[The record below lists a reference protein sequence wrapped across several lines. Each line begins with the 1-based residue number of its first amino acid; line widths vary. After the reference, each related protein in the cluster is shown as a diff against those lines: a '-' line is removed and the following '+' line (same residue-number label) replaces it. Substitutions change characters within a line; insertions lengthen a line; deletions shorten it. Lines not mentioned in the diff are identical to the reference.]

1 MYHIFFIHSSVIGHL
16 GCFRVL
22 AFVNN
27 AAVNIG
33 VRVPEKRVSFN
44 ITPVQTQTREQ
55 TYGHGAGAGK
65 KEKVGQMGRVAWKHI
80 HSRM

>member
-1 MYHIFFIHSSVIGHL
+1 M
-16 GCFRVL
+16 
-22 AFVNN
+22 
-27 AAVNIG
+27 NIG
-33 VRVPEKRVSFN
+33 VHVPEKRVSFN

-65 KEKVGQMGRVAWKHI
+65 KEKVGQMERVAWKHI